1 MRHDRTGKTMDGAA
15 LSVPARQKP
24 ADRGA
29 ASFVWDLAMLRTSLE
44 SIAFLY
50 HLCRES
56 GDFFVQ
62 NG

>member
-1 MRHDRTGKTMDGAA
+1 MDGAA
-15 LSVPARQKP
+15 PPVPARQKP
-24 ADRGA
+24 AGRGA

-44 SIAFLY
+44 GIAFLY

>member
-1 MRHDRTGKTMDGAA
+1 MDGAA
-15 LSVPARQKP
+15 PPVPARQKP
-24 ADRGA
+24 AGGGA

-44 SIAFLY
+44 GIAFLY

>member
-1 MRHDRTGKTMDGAA
+1 MDGAA

-44 SIAFLY
+44 GIAFLY

>member
-1 MRHDRTGKTMDGAA
+1 MTAQEKMMDGAA
-15 LSVPARQKP
+15 PPVLARQEP
-24 ADRGA
+24 VGRGA
-29 ASFVWDLAMLRTSLE
+29 APLVWDLAMLRTSLE
-44 SIAFLY
+44 GIAFLY